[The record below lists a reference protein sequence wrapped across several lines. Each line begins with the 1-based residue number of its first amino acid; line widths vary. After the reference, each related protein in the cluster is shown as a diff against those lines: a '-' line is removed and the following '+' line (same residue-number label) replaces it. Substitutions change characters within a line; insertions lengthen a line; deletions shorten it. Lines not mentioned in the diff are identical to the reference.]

1 MLIRHKGTVPR
12 SVCSTSR
19 GGMNDRANCDRHEG
33 FMNGSS
39 DVKSFADIE
48 PLPRI
53 GNHDRVS
60 LCEALDRMLNTGV
73 VVAGEVVISV
83 ADVDL
88 IYLNLQLLL
97 TSVATATRQPWRAP
111 DARAS
116 QECNR

>member
-1 MLIRHKGTVPR
+1 
-12 SVCSTSR
+12 
-19 GGMNDRANCDRHEG
+19 MN
-33 FMNGSS
+33 
-39 DVKSFADIE
+39 SFSEMGATTPIE

-53 GNHDRVS
+53 DNHERVS

-97 TSVATATRQPWRAP
+97 TSIETATRQPWTSP
-111 DARAS
+111 GPQLSSAS
-116 QECNR
+116 QP